1 MSIIDIRIPLV
12 ADLRINLFSGA
23 GITEKESGM
32 TNGMAEEKG
41 GIVYA
46 TQRPSIDVFED
57 AGTAGGGARGR
68 AIQYWD
74 ENSAI
79 YILNDGTLYKGTQ
92 GASISVSPS
101 AGTTKCYFY
110 EIADQLVL
118 LDPENDEGW
127 TINTSDTVTAISD
140 ADFPPNLGTPVGLAF
155 GGAVLNN
162 VLYVLGEN
170 GRIYGSDDGDPT
182 SYNALNFIGATR
194 DNDGG
199 TYLGKHHTS
208 IFAAGPSSIEFF
220 EDTSNPTG
228 SPLTR
233 RGDIHHK
240 TGISS
245 GESVFENGDIV
256 YFVGTNES
264 GALAPHRL
272 NNYQTEYISNPTIDS
287 FLTQAVFRDSYKLTG
302 SGFSAHGRTFY
313 VLTLYKVT
321 TNGDPALTLVYDQ
334 KSGLWG
340 DWYAT
345 VNDISHL
352 PIVGWTKRLG
362 ETERYG
368 EGILMNG
375 DLITINDN
383 LVPQDTLD
391 ASSYVASG
399 YVASGYVVAIGSD
412 GTNIEFSARSGMFDG
427 GVNRFKFP
435 DSLAVT
441 GDRTESSQTVTVK
454 WSDENSKNFSSG
466 RTLDLQEH
474 GRLTRLG
481 RFKKRNHEIEFSGT
495 EQIRVEGIDLPSEV
509 GER

>member
-1 MSIIDIRIPLV
+1 MDIRIPLV

-32 TNGMAEEKG
+32 TNGMADEKG

-57 AGTAGGGARGR
+57 ASTTTADARGR
-68 AIQYWD
+68 GLQYWD
-74 ENSAI
+74 ETSAVYFI
-79 YILNDGTLYKGTQ
+79 NDGTLYKTDY
-92 GASISVSPS
+92 STTVSTLPS
-101 AGTTKCYFY
+101 AGTTKCFFY
-110 EIADQLVL
+110 EIADTLVL

-127 TINTSDTVTAISD
+127 TVTTSDVVAAISD

-162 VLYVLGEN
+162 RLYVLGEN
-170 GRIYGSDDGDPT
+170 GRVYGSDDGDPT

-208 IFAAGPSSIEFF
+208 IFAAGPNSIEFF
-220 EDTSNPTG
+220 EDTGNPTG

-233 RGDIHHK
+233 RGDVHHK

-245 GESVFENGDIV
+245 GESVWENGDV
-256 YFVGTNES
+256 TYFVGNNES

-272 NNYQTEYISNPTIDS
+272 VNYQTEYISDPTIDS
-287 FLTQAVFRDSYKLTG
+287 FLTQAVFRDGYTLTG

-313 VLTLYKVT
+313 VLTLYRVVT
-321 TNGDPALTLVYDQ
+321 DGEPALTLVYDQ

-345 VNDISHL
+345 VNNITNL
-352 PIVGWTKRLG
+352 PIVGWSKRQG
-362 ETERYG
+362 ETERFG

-375 DLITINDN
+375 DRITINDN
-383 LVPQDTLD
+383 LIPQDTVD

-399 YVASGYVVAIGSD
+399 YVATGYVVTVGDS
-412 GTNIEFSARSGMFDG
+412 GTNIEFSTRTGQYDG
-427 GVNRFKFP
+427 GVNRYKFP
-435 DSLAVT
+435 ESLAVA
-441 GDRTESSQTVTVK
+441 GDRTGTSETLTVK
-454 WSDENSKNFSSG
+454 WANENSKSFSTG
-466 RTLDLQEH
+466 KTLDMSEH
-474 GRLTRLG
+474 QRLTRLG
-481 RFKKRNHEIEFSGT
+481 RFKRRNHELEFSGS
-495 EQIRVEGIDLPSEV
+495 EQIRIEAIDLPVDV